1 MFKKLMLVFAM
12 SLCFTMFAFPRAEA
26 AADLVYP
33 FDSITIVSAYKFEVA
48 VDAAPATES
57 FLYGQVLVDEVLT
70 IYVGELE
77 MILDETLSCESII
90 LIVTT
95 AGGVDVCRW
104 IVNTYG
110 WLGTDHEMWQFA
122 SHITIDPAI
131 GVVKDMVIASQTATV
146 NLIAA
151 ATYEFQDN
159 LGATFAMVPGTLLVE
174 PVLDIL
180 IAAYAGG
187 GA

>member
-1 MFKKLMLVFAM
+1 MFKKSMLVFAM
-12 SLCFTMFAFPRAEA
+12 SLCITLFAIPRAYA
-26 AADLVYP
+26 VADLVYP
-33 FDSITIVSAYKFEVA
+33 FDSITIVSAYKFDVA
-48 VDAAPATES
+48 VETVPAIDS
-57 FLYGQVLVDEVLT
+57 FLYNQVLVDEVLT
-70 IYVGELE
+70 VYVGELE
-77 MILDETLSCESII
+77 MILDETLSCQSII

-95 AGGVDVCRW
+95 EAGVDVCRW
-104 IVNTYG
+104 IINTYA
-110 WLGTDHEMWQFA
+110 WYGTDHEMWQFA
-122 SHITIDPAI
+122 SHITIDPTI
-131 GVVKDMVIASQTATV
+131 GVVKDMVIASQSATV

-180 IAAYAGG
+180 IAAYG

>member
-1 MFKKLMLVFAM
+1 MFRKFILVFAM
-12 SLCFTMFAFPRAEA
+12 SLCLTMVAIPQAA
-26 AADLVYP
+26 AADLEYP

-48 VDAAPATES
+48 IDAAPGIDS
-57 FLYGQVLVDEVLT
+57 FLFNQVLVDEVLT
-70 IYVGELE
+70 VYVGKLE
-77 MILDETLSCESII
+77 MILDESFSFESII

-95 AGGVDVCRW
+95 ASDVDVCRW
-104 IVNTYG
+104 IINTYA

-122 SHITIDPAI
+122 SHITIDPTI
-131 GVVKDMVIASQTATV
+131 GVVKDLTMVSQSATV

-174 PVLDIL
+174 PALDIL
-180 IAAYAGG
+180 IAAYG